1 MTTDEWVQLAFLM
14 FLAAAVTMM
23 VLAYWVRPHIMD
35 LRLDRDRWKAEAEGW
50 REMQGTDGHQVE
62 GVKLI
67 SPQDPDLAI
76 YLKGAATDER

>member
-23 VLAYWVRPHIMD
+23 VLAYWVRPHIEE
-35 LRLDRDRWKAEAEGW
+35 LRLDRDRWKAEAEHW
-50 REMQGTDGHQVE
+50 REIQGTDGNVVE

-67 SPQDPDLAI
+67 DPADLAI
-76 YLKGAATDER
+76 YLKGVATDER